1 MDQPAVGIKN
11 RITDKIRQVD
21 LNLPSGSQQL
31 SNIRSIQQ
39 DTEID
44 DAYTDTVNQVEVVL
58 SPTNQIND
66 DIINSIGYLNIGE
79 YIGDPRQISSSSTS
93 YPDLNAL
100 RDDYFLKYTS
110 NYDWNDF
117 IRLIKFF
124 DNSLWKTIKDFIP
137 AKVSAATGISIKQ
150 HLLERQKYPEPQ
162 PSYSEPYYTGSIGQ
176 TAGLLSGSRIYSASD
191 SYGSNPIVTI
201 EGGAGGS
208 INNLNIP
215 VGFFR
220 VVDTLVPITNITTSP
235 TTLFTQGTIINAIPS
250 KDGVSISPTGINGD
264 NGEFKID
271 SNYTFKGDV
280 EVEIRNTL
288 SNENFTLDLVEKNGG
303 IISTITKTVPQVT
316 APATNTLTLKNCT
329 FEADQ
334 TYYFQL
340 STNTGTAVIV
350 GVVRVNFIQLD
361 ASSLTPYRSGQFYD
375 TVYNT
380 PVGPQTKVT
389 SDSHE
394 FYDGEFDGSTL
405 ITSTQSLNP
414 NNPILK
420 PNTLTIN
427 YKTSGSLHKTL
438 LMVN

>member
-414 NNPILK
+414 NNP
-420 PNTLTIN
+420 
-427 YKTSGSLHKTL
+427 Y
-438 LMVN
+438 